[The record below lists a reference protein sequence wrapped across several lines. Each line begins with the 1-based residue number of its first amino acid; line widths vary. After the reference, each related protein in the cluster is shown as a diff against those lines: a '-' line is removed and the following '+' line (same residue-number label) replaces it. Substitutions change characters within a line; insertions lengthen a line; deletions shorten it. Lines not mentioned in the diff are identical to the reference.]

1 MKKWIMMLCLAVG
14 MSMIISACGGSNSDG
29 GSSGGS
35 DSGASASTG
44 ETKSFT
50 IKATN
55 WAFEPTEIRVSK
67 GDTVEIKLVNEE
79 GYHEV
84 EIKGYGK
91 TIKGDRDDHV
101 HGRQNGRIRIHL
113 FHLLR
118 HRPRRHDRQA
128 DCRIKL
134 NRKFHPMT
142 GGCIPCGMCPSV

>member
-1 MKKWIMMLCLAVG
+1 MKKWILMLCLAVG
-14 MSMIISACGGSNSDG
+14 MSMIISACGGSKSDG

-91 TIKGDRDDHV
+91 TIKGDQTITFTADKTGEFEFICSIFCGTGHDDMI
-101 HGRQNGRIRIHL
+101 G
-113 FHLLR
+113 
-118 HRPRRHDRQA
+118 
-128 DCRIKL
+128 KL
-134 NRKFHPMT
+134 
-142 GGCIPCGMCPSV
+142 IVE

>member
-1 MKKWIMMLCLAVG
+1 MRKWLMMLCLVVG
-14 MSMIISACGGSNSDG
+14 ASMIITACGGGNSNS
-29 GSSGGS
+29 GSGS
-35 DSGASASTG
+35 DSGQSASTG

-91 TIKGDRDDHV
+91 TIKGDQTITFTADKTGEFEFICSIFCGTGHDDMI
-101 HGRQNGRIRIHL
+101 G
-113 FHLLR
+113 
-118 HRPRRHDRQA
+118 
-128 DCRIKL
+128 KL
-134 NRKFHPMT
+134 
-142 GGCIPCGMCPSV
+142 IVE

>member
-1 MKKWIMMLCLAVG
+1 MMLCLVVG
-14 MSMIISACGGSNSDG
+14 ASMIITACGGGNSNS
-29 GSSGGS
+29 GSGS
-35 DSGASASTG
+35 DSGQSASTG

-91 TIKGDRDDHV
+91 TIKGDGTVKFTADKTGEFEFICSVFCGTGHDDMI
-101 HGRQNGRIRIHL
+101 G
-113 FHLLR
+113 
-118 HRPRRHDRQA
+118 
-128 DCRIKL
+128 KL
-134 NRKFHPMT
+134 
-142 GGCIPCGMCPSV
+142 IVE

>member
-1 MKKWIMMLCLAVG
+1 MRKWLMMLCLVVG
-14 MSMIISACGGSNSDG
+14 ASMIITACGGGNSNS
-29 GSSGGS
+29 GSGS
-35 DSGASASTG
+35 DSGQSASTG

-91 TIKGDRDDHV
+91 TIKGDGTVKFTADKTGEFEFICSVFCGTGHDDMI
-101 HGRQNGRIRIHL
+101 G
-113 FHLLR
+113 
-118 HRPRRHDRQA
+118 
-128 DCRIKL
+128 KL
-134 NRKFHPMT
+134 
-142 GGCIPCGMCPSV
+142 IVE